1 MAARKAREQRE
12 ARRLRSEGLRSIAR
26 HLGVSLSSVSVWT
39 RGIQPVAAARPVQPE
54 TRPPEAQKPPET
66 RICGGC
72 RRRRELTEFH
82 RQQSWCKQCRAEYIR
97 DRGELHRRQTRAA
110 RDRRRAVARG
120 HVLGLL
126 TKARCADCGLA
137 DPLVLEF
144 DHIGNK
150 TAGVSFL
157 VREGYR
163 LARIKAEIACCEIVC
178 ANCHRRRTTS
188 RAGGS
193 WRLDLHSHVPAH
205 RSIQRRNLQ
214 FILDHLR
221 RSACVSCGERD
232 VVVLE
237 FDHAGPKRG
246 HGVVW
251 LAFQEH
257 SIASLRAEIG
267 QCEIRCSNC
276 HRRQTIRRQPSHLRH
291 HLLEPP

>member
-1 MAARKAREQRE
+1 MAAGKAREQRE

-39 RGIQPVAAARPVQPE
+39 RGIQPVAAVRPVQPE

-150 TAGVSFL
+150 TAGVSFSCARAIGSPASRPRSHA
-157 VREGYR
+157 VRSSALIAIAGAPLPGPEARGDSISTHTFR
-163 LARIKAEIACCEIVC
+163 LIGPSRGA
-178 ANCHRRRTTS
+178 TS
-188 RAGGS
+188 SSS
-193 WRLDLHSHVPAH
+193 WIIFAAPPA
-205 RSIQRRNLQ
+205 
-214 FILDHLR
+214 
-221 RSACVSCGERD
+221 
-232 VVVLE
+232 
-237 FDHAGPKRG
+237 
-246 HGVVW
+246 
-251 LAFQEH
+251 
-257 SIASLRAEIG
+257 
-267 QCEIRCSNC
+267 
-276 HRRQTIRRQPSHLRH
+276 
-291 HLLEPP
+291 